1 MGTVLA
7 SAILAKV
14 DTILVDTAKTRW
26 PDVEKLEYL
35 NDGQRQLVLY
45 KPDAF
50 VINDVYKLVA
60 GTKQSIP
67 DGTNAFQNLTPAT
80 LQEGI
85 ALVKVVRNMGTNGT
99 TPGAAITPIGTKF
112 FDEYNP
118 DWHSET
124 QTAAVKNYFFD
135 DSDPT
140 RFYVTPPNNNTG
152 YVEVAYS
159 AVPDSVATVETAITL
174 RDVYQDALRDYILY
188 RCYAKDAAFS
198 ALNYSRAVDYY
209 NLFVTFLGRMDLV
222 RKVISP
228 NAPKINP
235 STDEVIQ

>member
-14 DTILVDTAKTRW
+14 DIILLDTAKTRW
-26 PDVEKLEYL
+26 PDAEKLEYL

-67 DGTNAFQNLTPAT
+67 DGTASFQNLTPAT
-80 LQEGI
+80 LEEGI
-85 ALVKVVRNMGTNGT
+85 ALINVVRNMGTDGL
-99 TPGAAITPIGTKF
+99 TPGAAITPIGAEF
-112 FDEYNP
+112 YDSYNP
-118 DWHSET
+118 DWHSDT
-124 QTAAVKNYFFD
+124 QTAAVKNYIID

-140 RFYVTPPNNNTG
+140 RFYVYPPNINTG
-152 YVEVAYS
+152 YVEVVYS
-159 AVPDSVATVETAITL
+159 ALPGDVATVGTEITL
-174 RDVYQDALRDYILY
+174 SDIYQDALRNYILF
-188 RCYAKDAAFS
+188 RCYAKDAALS
-198 ALNYSRAVDYY
+198 PLNEKRALDYY
-209 NLFVTFLGRMDLV
+209 NLFVQGLGRMDLV

-228 NAPKINP
+228 NTPKRNP